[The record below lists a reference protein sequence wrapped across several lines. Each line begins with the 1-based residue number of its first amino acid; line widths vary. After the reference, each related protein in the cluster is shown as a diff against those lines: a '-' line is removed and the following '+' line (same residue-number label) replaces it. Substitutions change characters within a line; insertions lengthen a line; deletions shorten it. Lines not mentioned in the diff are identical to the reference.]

1 MEAIPV
7 IRHDGTLLGRITID
21 DVIDYVRDTAEENY
35 NLASGITQDIDADDG
50 MKDMVKARF
59 PWLFIALV

>member
-7 IRHDGTLLGRITID
+7 ISHDGILLGRITID

-35 NLASGITQDIDADDG
+35 NLASGITQDVDVNDG